1 MSHDRYR
8 PDSFDMASVPLL
20 PVTASFISGLCLSLW
35 IDSLWISLFFAFN
48 STALYFTKRKYL
60 SICLASLTI
69 GSLAIIAN
77 KPVDTSGYIGTNRFY
92 LAKIETATENDN
104 SQSAI
109 VKIDRAGIDSSR
121 LIKCEPFRAEITLP
135 GFRPEL
141 HPGYTILFRTVFERV
156 SIHRDIP
163 DETVPEQLLLQRNIT
178 IHAIITTDDIRDYHP
193 STDFM
198 SRMIHIRECLT
209 GLIFQSN
216 LNPDAKIFMATVLLG
231 DSSGMSDDLRHSF
244 SVTGISHILA
254 LSGLHVGLIAMFI
267 SIVLWPL
274 GIFGRKKL
282 VVLVTI
288 LVIWI
293 YAALACF
300 SPSVTRASIML
311 TIYLCG
317 QMIQRR
323 TSPLNSLC
331 AAALIILLFDPY
343 SIVSF
348 GFQLSFAAVLSII
361 LFSDILNP
369 IPERFHFLRNAF
381 SYISVCIA
389 AMMGTALIAA
399 IYFHLIPLY
408 FLLTNIISALLLPPL
423 IGCGLMLMIAE
434 LIGMNPA
441 LLCRIIDSIFFI
453 LRDTADSIAMLP
465 HAAITD
471 IYLPAWIAITYGV
484 AIISLYLWLKCR
496 HIGYGICFCL
506 FLTLT
511 IGVALFSPAPQR
523 NANLYIARTT
533 QSTMLIIDNC
543 SDTLHILTTK
553 PQEENAALSRAE
565 KRYRDYMGR
574 LNIDSIKIITTTGY
588 AAPGFK
594 YSHGN
599 LTFGNKN
606 IAILTDSIEFK
617 KRHTDYALICRGYRG
632 SIPDIVNGLR
642 PDSIILSHDLH
653 PRRAQ
658 RYEMECKQAGVPVI
672 NLRQR
677 PWNLSIH

>member
-1 MSHDRYR
+1 M
-8 PDSFDMASVPLL
+8 
-20 PVTASFISGLCLSLW
+20 
-35 IDSLWISLFFAFN
+35 
-48 STALYFTKRKYL
+48 
-60 SICLASLTI
+60 ASLTI
-69 GSLAIIAN
+69 GSLVIIAN

-92 LAKIETATENDN
+92 LAKIETANENDN

-109 VKIDRAGIDSSR
+109 VRINRTGIDSSCM
-121 LIKCEPFRAEITLP
+121 LKCEPFRAEITLP
-135 GFRPEL
+135 GFKPEL
-141 HPGYTILFRTVFERV
+141 HPGYTILFRTVFDRV
-156 SIHRDIP
+156 SIRRDIP
-163 DETVPEQLLLQRNIT
+163 DETVPEQFLLQRNIT
-178 IHAIITTDDIRDYHP
+178 VHAIITTDDIRDYHP

-198 SRMIHIRECLT
+198 SRMIHIRESLT
-209 GLIFQSN
+209 DIIFRSD

-267 SIVLWPL
+267 SIALWPL
-274 GIFGRKKL
+274 GILGRKKL
-282 VVLVTI
+282 VVLATI
-288 LVIWI
+288 LIIWI

-317 QMIQRR
+317 HLIQRR

-343 SIVSF
+343 SIVSV

-361 LFSDILNP
+361 LFSDCLNP
-369 IPERFHFLRNAF
+369 VPERLHFLRKAF

-399 IYFHLIPLY
+399 IYFHLMPLY
-408 FLLTNIISALLLPPL
+408 FVLTNIISALLLPTL
-423 IGCGLMLMIAE
+423 IGCGIVLIIVE
-434 LIGMNPA
+434 FIGMNST
-441 LLCRIIDSIFFI
+441 LLCRIIDSIFFM
-453 LRDTADSIAMLP
+453 LRDSADCIATLP
-465 HAAITD
+465 HAAITN
-471 IYLPAWIAITYGV
+471 IYLPAWIAIAYGV
-484 AIISLYLWLKCR
+484 AIISLYLWLKRR

-506 FLTLT
+506 FFTLT
-511 IGVALFSPAPQR
+511 IGIALFSPAPPH

-533 QSTMLIIDNC
+533 QSTMLIIDNR
-543 SDTLHILTTK
+543 SDTLHIITTK

-574 LNIDSIKIITTTGY
+574 RNIDSIKIITTMEY
-588 AAPGFK
+588 AAPGFR

-606 IAILTDSIEFK
+606 IAILTGRVGFK
-617 KRHTDYALICRGYRG
+617 KLHTDYALICRGYRG
-632 SIPDIVNGLR
+632 SIPGIVNMLR
-642 PDSIILSHDLH
+642 PDSIIISHDLH
-653 PRRAQ
+653 PRRAH

-677 PWNLSIH
+677 PWNLSLH